1 MKNLACLLTL
11 VVIGTSSAFA
21 QSYPNRSI
29 KVVVP
34 WPPGQATDI
43 AARLVAEKLASVLGQ
58 ALVIDNRP
66 GAGGVIGTDFA
77 SKSPADGYTLLA
89 GSSGPMTISPS
100 VQKVPYDPQKD
111 FAPISLFQ
119 TNQFVLVVHPSLP
132 ANNAKDLIA
141 MLKANPGKYSFSS
154 AGNAS
159 TQHLCV
165 ELFNFMAQVT
175 ATHVPYKG
183 SAPSLTDVVGG
194 QITYT
199 MDTVPAVIG
208 HVKAGRL
215 KALAV
220 SKTERSTVLPE
231 IPTVGETS
239 DMSGYEMSGWIGL
252 LAPAGTPRDIVAR
265 LSTEVRK
272 VLQLPDVS
280 ERFVALGMDSA
291 GNTPEDFAE
300 FIRKQNARYGAI
312 VKQANVRAD

>member
-1 MKNLACLLTL
+1 VINLVCLLALATIA
-11 VVIGTSSAFA
+11 VSSAFA
-21 QSYPNRSI
+21 QGYPNRSI

-43 AARLVAEKLASVLGQ
+43 AARLVSEKLSSTLGQ
-58 ALVIDNRP
+58 PLVIDNRP

-77 SKSPADGYTLLA
+77 SKSAADGYTLLA

-111 FAPISLFQ
+111 FAPVSLFQ

-132 ANNAKDLIA
+132 VNSAKELIA

-208 HVKAGRL
+208 HLKAGRL

-231 IPTVGETS
+231 VPTVGET
-239 DMSGYEMSGWIGL
+239 MPGYEMSGWIGL
-252 LAPAGTPRDIVAR
+252 LAPAGTPRDIVER
-265 LSTEVRK
+265 LSSEVRK
-272 VLQLPDVS
+272 VLQLPDLRD
-280 ERFVALGMDSA
+280 RFIALGMDSA
-291 GNTPEDFAE
+291 GNTPDEFAD